1 MNNFLK
7 KSFNLMELSI
17 YMMAVSMLASIVM
30 GASTLMENAKIQKTI
45 EEIYYYEN
53 AIVQFTRKY
62 GQLPGNM
69 SLQRCKM
76 FGEFK
81 KYCYEEK
88 NDTTITNKTTIKHLT
103 DSAGNHEQQALK
115 ICAPS
120 PSNKKY
126 CLIQAMTFGRFLQT
140 AGLIDTVDRGLNE
153 ILTVRNNN
161 DKDVKFYLPK
171 SKIHNDVYVLAQY
184 NNWHTPSIFTS
195 YENFTTFSL
204 MGKGNG
210 TDDTFNSGLTIYLT
224 SLPKIEADK
233 FSAFSPSFMSKIDKK
248 MDDGKPASGSVL
260 GLHGGTKQNNTSCRN
275 GNKYKNTR
283 NKQDGCQL
291 CYVSNIDIEP
301 LIVEPYTPTI

>member
-17 YMMAVSMLASIVM
+17 YMMAVSVLASIVI
-30 GASTLMENAKIQKTI
+30 GSHSLIENARIQKTI

-76 FGEFK
+76 FSEFK
-81 KYCYEEK
+81 KYCYEEN
-88 NDTTITNKTTIKHLT
+88 NDKTITNKTTIKHIT
-103 DSAGNHEQQALK
+103 NKFSFAEQQTLK
-115 ICAPS
+115 MCAPGGGE
-120 PSNKKY
+120 KY
-126 CLIQAMTFGRFLQT
+126 CLIQAITFGRFLQAT
-140 AGLIDTVDRGLNE
+140 NLIDTVDRGLSE

-171 SKIHNDVYVLAQY
+171 SKIHNDVYILAQY

-275 GNKYKNTR
+275 GNKYKNTM

-301 LIVEPYTPTI
+301 LIVEPYAPTI

>member
-30 GASTLMENAKIQKTI
+30 GASTLMENAKVQKTI

-69 SLQRCKM
+69 SLNRCKM

-81 KYCYEEK
+81 QYCYEEN
-88 NDTTITNKTTIKHLT
+88 NDTTITNKTTIKHVVH
-103 DSAGNHEQQALK
+103 SSGFGEQQAFK
-115 ICAPS
+115 MCQPG
-120 PSNKKY
+120 NKKY
-126 CLIQAMTFGRFLQT
+126 CLIQAITFGRFLQ
-140 AGLIDTVDRGLNE
+140 AADLINSVDRGLNE
-153 ILTVRNNN
+153 DLTVRNDN

-171 SKIHNDVYVLAQY
+171 SKIHNDVYILAQY
-184 NNWHTPSIFTS
+184 NNYHTPSIFTS
-195 YENFTTFSL
+195 YEMFTTFSL

-210 TDDTFNSGLTIYLT
+210 TDDKFNSGLTIYLT
-224 SLPKIEADK
+224 SLPKVEADK
-233 FSAFSPSFMSKIDKK
+233 FSAFSPSFMLKLDKK
-248 MDDGKPASGSVL
+248 MDDGKPTSGSIL
-260 GLHGGTKQNNTSCRN
+260 GLHGGTAQNNTSCRN
-275 GNKYKNTR
+275 GNKYKNSK

-301 LIVEPYTPTI
+301 IIVEPYAPTI